1 MYVSTCRC
9 LTAGLNYFYFG
20 TCIGR
25 QHARPLPEELDTCV
39 PVARVPRALPG
50 DAGSRIAAKGA
61 TRRDSITARAVRNV
75 RAAFDVFLNTPAGGH
90 RMKILLTGIAV
101 AGLVMAA
108 QPVWSQSSSQQ
119 LSQNTQ
125 DNAPGTGGTS
135 KPGTPGKPGGKSGPA
150 AKPSGAAGADESG
163 VKGMP
168 GNKSGPAVKEPG
180 KNQ

>member
-50 DAGSRIAAKGA
+50 DAGS
-61 TRRDSITARAVRNV
+61 
-75 RAAFDVFLNTPAGGH
+75 
-90 RMKILLTGIAV
+90 
-101 AGLVMAA
+101 VMAA
-108 QPVWSQSSSQQ
+108 QPVWSQSSGQQ